1 MSCMV
6 PDTTVASESVADSTE
21 VMASVD
27 TKGSRRRLIIAD
39 LSREDAWISIP
50 ESESVRIGTWQ

>member
-1 MSCMV
+1 MT

-27 TKGSRRRLIIAD
+27 NDGTSRRLVIAD
-39 LSREDAWISIP
+39 VTRDDAWISMP
-50 ESESVRIGTWQ
+50 ASESVRIPAWE